1 MATSREDGYLRNLS
15 DKDLRE
21 KFRETIKDI
30 DTYKLGLENSN
41 NLLESLEAELIKR
54 AVGKVKKV
62 D

>member
-15 DKDLRE
+15 DKDLQE

-30 DTYKLGLENSN
+30 DTYKLRLENSN

-54 AVGKVKKV
+54 AFRGLKK
-62 D
+62 